1 MKYAYSIMNWFLL
14 HLIIHWPCR
23 NCPHAKISH
32 AEMATPNWPSLNCLF
47 RRNDAKINSQNWI
60 RGVRR
65 GTCTKLACITSAE
78 GLRYF
83 WVKFEVIKKLNKGRD
98 SYSRYSEDFRWHRHD
113 GRLRMTH
120 WCQLFWSLRLKSYRE
135 ARVKYTKRAV
145 VRRWI
150 LLLWLLTC
158 TRKDATNTMCIR
170 CPILVWKMI
179 SSARKTLHFQQVDIL
194 AITPN
199 DVCNQCDQPL
209 KT

>member
-83 WVKFEVIKKLNKGRD
+83 WVKFGVIKKAQQRSRLVQSLLRRLPFTQTRWTATNDALMSTILKSATEKLPGGSCQVHETCRRSSMD
-98 SYSRYSEDFRWHRHD
+98 SSSMVVNVYEKRCDEYNVYTVSDPSVKNDFKCSEDITFSASWHFGNH
-113 GRLRMTH
+113 
-120 WCQLFWSLRLKSYRE
+120 
-135 ARVKYTKRAV
+135 TKR
-145 VRRWI
+145 R
-150 LLLWLLTC
+150 L
-158 TRKDATNTMCIR
+158 
-170 CPILVWKMI
+170 
-179 SSARKTLHFQQVDIL
+179 
-194 AITPN
+194 
-199 DVCNQCDQPL
+199 
-209 KT
+209 